1 MFPTLNSHDQHFDSM
16 WSDCHDRMWHHQVRS
31 GQVMPISV
39 CESLSNRKKRG
50 FMILEPRNA
59 LSLRSCETPP
69 TLWITFRKAITTQP
83 GSSRVMCQGKWLVS
97 VDSTL
102 SNLYTTLTPQPSW
115 EPCSLAAG
123 FKGLCPHRKRPA
135 DVSDQS
141 IESHCWRWKY
151 QGAIFYWCEPR
162 EKLPPG
168 SAVAV

>member
-1 MFPTLNSHDQHFDSM
+1 MFPTLNSHDRHFESM
-16 WSDCHDRMWHHQVRS
+16 WLDWHDRMWHHQVIS
-31 GQVMPISV
+31 GQVMPVSV
-39 CESLSNRKKRG
+39 CESLSKRKKRG
-50 FMILEPRNA
+50 FMILVLRNV
-59 LSLRSCETPP
+59 LSLRSCETPL

-102 SNLYTTLTPQPSW
+102 SNLYTTLTPQPPGNHTPW
-115 EPCSLAAG
+115 LLAL
-123 FKGLCPHRKRPA
+123 KGSVHTGKGM
-135 DVSDQS
+135 SDQS